1 MKATKTLFDNKE
13 IGEDQHKGNEKDVDV
28 LVKSM
33 NETIDTLVKGKS
45 EEIMKI

>member
-13 IGEDQHKGNEKDVDV
+13 IGEDQHKWNEREVDV
-28 LVKSM
+28 IVKSM
-33 NETIDTLVKGKS
+33 NEAIDTLVNGKS